1 MRDDR
6 ARLFDMREAIERIEK
21 YATSREILAQ
31 NELVQTWTLY
41 YLQVIGEA
49 ARSLSD
55 DFRGRHPEI
64 PWSDVI
70 GMRNVLAHRYF
81 GIDVGL
87 VWDAVERGLPDL
99 KRKVEAILRE
109 LGGAAQP

>member
-6 ARLFDMREAIERIEK
+6 ARLLDIREAIERIEK
-21 YATSREILAQ
+21 YATSQEILKQ
-31 NELVQTWTLY
+31 SELVQTWTIY

-55 DFRGRHPEI
+55 DFRNRHPDI
-64 PWSDVI
+64 TWSDII

-87 VWDAVERGLPDL
+87 VWDAV
-99 KRKVEAILRE
+99 V
-109 LGGAAQP
+109 

>member
-1 MRDDR
+1 MRSDR
-6 ARLFDMREAIERIEK
+6 ERLLDILEAIERIEK
-21 YATSREILAQ
+21 YATSRGILNQ
-31 NELVQTWTLY
+31 NELVQTWTIY

-55 DFRGRHPEI
+55 DFRNRHPDI
-64 PWSDVI
+64 TWSDII

-99 KRKVEAILRE
+99 KRKVEAILPG
-109 LGGAAQP
+109 LGGAA